1 MNEIV
6 SKNVR
11 MLREIR
17 GLSQHQLGNKI
28 GFSNTYICQIES
40 GKLNISLK
48 VVERLA
54 KALEV
59 PFKMLF
65 EENLLSLP
73 LSAFERFPYD
83 PEEKEK
89 LRVEKER
96 IKEQLRQD
104 ALRFRKALEAW
115 GVEVKSETN
124 SDN

>member
-1 MNEIV
+1 MSEIV
-6 SKNVR
+6 AKNVR
-11 MLREIR
+11 LLREIR
-17 GLSQHQLGNKI
+17 GLSQHQFGEKLGLT
-28 GFSNTYICQIES
+28 NTYVSRIEGGS
-40 GKLNISLK
+40 LNISLK

-59 PFKMLF
+59 PYKMLF
-65 EENLLSLP
+65 EEELLSLP